1 MSNRVRSSHVLPAFG
16 TGVALALL
24 AGCAEPPKKTAPMP
38 ALGVAHFE
46 NPAEEKPRIRWGD
59 DPLSLNDRCIV
70 RKVKLNLRMPPIFVN
85 GKPIGFC

>member
-1 MSNRVRSSHVLPAFG
+1 MLNRVLSSRFTPAVG
-16 TGVALALL
+16 IGVAMLL
-24 AGCAEPPKKTAPMP
+24 IEGCAEAPRKTTPMP
-38 ALGVAHFE
+38 ALGVAHYE
-46 NPAEEKPRIRWGD
+46 NPTEEKPRIRWGE